1 MDAWFASGGA
11 TAAILAGMALE
22 AVALTLLFRRTGR
35 GVPPRL
41 LLPNL
46 GAGAC
51 LIAASG
57 AALHAAWWGWVS
69 MALLAG
75 LALHLLDLRLRWS
88 APASP

>member
-1 MDAWFASGGA
+1 MMEAWFASGGA

-22 AVALTLLFRRTGR
+22 ALALTIVFRRTGQ

-46 GAGAC
+46 AAGAC

-57 AALHAAWWGWVS
+57 AALQGAPWPWIAL
-69 MALLAG
+69 ALLAG
-75 LALHLLDLRLRWS
+75 LALHLLDLKTRWS
-88 APASP
+88 RG